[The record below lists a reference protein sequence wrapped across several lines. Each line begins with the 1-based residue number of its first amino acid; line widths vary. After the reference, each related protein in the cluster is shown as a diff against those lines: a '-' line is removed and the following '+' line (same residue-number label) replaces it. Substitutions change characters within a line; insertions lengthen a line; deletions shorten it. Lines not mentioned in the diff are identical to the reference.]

1 MSWNSLIDAFD
12 GSLNQLHRSAF
23 SGTSASADRQF
34 AGMSVLESS
43 HCWTV
48 QVDLPGVNESD
59 IDVTVQDGTL
69 VITGERSLPRTEDV
83 RSVFNDRPAGKFR
96 RLLKLGEGADHSAI
110 GAELANGVLTITVQ
124 RTAESGPRK
133 ISIRTESQ
141 TPMEQTT

>member
-23 SGTSASADRQF
+23 PGAHSNADRQY

-43 HCWTV
+43 HHWTV
-48 QVDLPGVNESD
+48 HVDVPGVSESD
-59 IDVTVQDGTL
+59 VDVTVQEGTL
-69 VITGERSLPRTEDV
+69 VITGERSLPQDEDV

-110 GAELANGVLTITVQ
+110 DAELANGVLTITVQ

-133 ISIRTESQ
+133 INIRTESSAS
-141 TPMEQTT
+141 TAETT